1 MKRSFLTI
9 ILVILLAVVGGVLL
23 LAGLFDRR
31 MAIAQEDMA
40 VLDFDDPKAD
50 YVVLQ
55 QQLER
60 VPWVSA
66 RPLEEIRERRALLQ
80 YWQRDYGDLVELAK
94 ASNSGDGPGNP
105 NLQILAANALYRVAQ
120 TGLQDKATVL
130 KNLDAAIRAY
140 ADALKS
146 GSDRPDT
153 AFNYELAIK
162 LREEIA
168 SNKRKGGLPY
178 EAFDR
183 TPTDSNMHGD
193 EGEPPKETKK
203 DDFQIR
209 IPLDPRE
216 MKNSQE
222 EAAGTGQQRRRRG

>member
-1 MKRSFLTI
+1 MKRSLLAIT
-9 ILVILLAVVGGVLL
+9 LVILLALVGGMFL

-31 MAIAQEDMA
+31 MAIAQEDMV
-40 VLDFDDPKAD
+40 VLDFEDPKAD
-50 YVVLQ
+50 YIALQ
-55 QQLER
+55 HELEKL
-60 VPWVSA
+60 PWVSV

-80 YWQRDYGDLVELAK
+80 YWQRDYGDLVELAR
-94 ASNSGDGPGNP
+94 ATTTEDGPGNSEI
-105 NLQILAANALYRVAQ
+105 QILAANALYRVAQ
-120 TGLQDKATVL
+120 TGPQDKTTVL

-153 AFNYELAIK
+153 SFNYELAVR

-168 SNKRKGGLPY
+168 SGKRKGGLPY
-178 EAFDR
+178 TAFDR
-183 TPTDSNMHGD
+183 ITSDPNMHGD
-193 EGEPPKETKK
+193 QGEPPKETKK
-203 DDFQIR
+203 DEFQIR

-222 EAAGTGQQRRRRG
+222 DAAGTGQQRRRRG